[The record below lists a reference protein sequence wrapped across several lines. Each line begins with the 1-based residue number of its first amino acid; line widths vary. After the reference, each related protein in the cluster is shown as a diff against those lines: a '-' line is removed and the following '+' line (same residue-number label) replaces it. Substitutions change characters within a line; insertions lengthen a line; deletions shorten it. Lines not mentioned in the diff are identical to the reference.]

1 MSKANTICM
10 SLIFL
15 LLDYAVPAAVP
26 AGGDKIEVRSVEI
39 ERAAGELYFS
49 VELNWPADG
58 VSENYSEFSHK
69 QGPEFTRE
77 WNWAPGALALIPRD
91 KTASLVFRSLAAEN
105 DRQTHMP
112 FISPGTSRRPPAQ
125 VRFLGK
131 LSKKAAVDFL
141 VRFPNPEG
149 DYSYQTIGVDFTKAR
164 YARGL
169 AQDWTMAEAN
179 FMIAYLAP
187 ADQSFFAYA
196 FECLRKRMKK
206 GGSGMSFRQTRR
218 TAGRG
223 ELYEVTTGA
232 LALQESL
239 QLDRLTATS
248 RDRGKRNIPV
258 SKIAGVTVRSHP
270 WKEMIGDDKPA
281 IEEIAGL
288 VPADQYYIRFTTSR
302 SLRTFLDFL
311 DAWGGSLLSQL
322 EMGGR
327 DYGTRE
333 KIERQIC
340 IRASWLSDLLG
351 PAVVES
357 LVVTGSDPYL
367 REGSDFSLIFHLKS
381 QALFETAVG
390 RYIDEARKR
399 RPDLKESR
407 QSYRGVSIQRFLT
420 DDRQV
425 SCHRAKLGD
434 YYVYSNS
441 STAIRSIIDAKQ
453 GRRPALAKSLDFIY
467 MRTLYPLGKK
477 NEDGLIFLSDP
488 WLRMLT
494 GPALRISEKRRIE
507 TVTSLEMAKNAAL
520 FYLWEHPASRVPGM
534 GALVKLGYLD
544 RKKLYAEPGD
554 SISWD
559 PAAFAA
565 VSKKYGRL
573 GYLTPNIE
581 IPVGQ
586 VSQQEKNE
594 YETFRRF
601 YQDYWRRYFDP
612 IGIRVTAGRDIAL
625 SVTILPLIDN
635 SEYNHTKIAFGGRAL
650 DLEPLARS
658 GPVVFHYA
666 AHLNPDSPDLKRAQS
681 FAVNML
687 GNNRATVE
695 WIGERIEFWV
705 EDNEILGGLIEHENA
720 KNLFKVPM
728 VFGIEIKSKLG
739 LAAFLV
745 ALQSVVKTG
754 APGLVSFEP
763 TDPYKGA
770 AFTAIKPAPGS
781 HADDELKDAAIYYGA
796 VGDMLYVSTSL
807 EALKHIVDTG
817 SKAAKNPE
825 TAAMRFGAAG
835 KAHMALRLDLEAA
848 RKTFLLAQKLLA
860 SLSVPAEREHLR
872 NLWLVA
878 HTAGLGPGAR
888 IKPEQVLGYRI
899 ASAFGNSFEYDPEHD
914 QVVGSLSGS
923 LWQPKKVERPSPDS
937 PLGRLLDSLRS
948 LRATLEFTKD
958 GLHTELS
965 VRRK

>member
-1 MSKANTICM
+1 MSKANTTCL

-15 LLDYAVPAAVP
+15 LLVSAAA
-26 AGGDKIEVRSVEI
+26 AGDDKVEIRSVEI
-39 ERAAGELYFS
+39 ERAAGELFFS
-49 VELNWPADG
+49 VELSWPAEG
-58 VSENYSEFSHK
+58 VPENYFEFSRNR
-69 QGPEFTRE
+69 GPEFTRE
-77 WNWAPGALALIPRD
+77 WNWAPDALALIPGT

-112 FISPGTSRRPPAQ
+112 FISPGLYRRPPAQ

-131 LSKKAAVDFL
+131 LTKKAVVDFL
-141 VRFPNPEG
+141 LRFPKAGGEY
-149 DYSYQTIGVDFTKAR
+149 DYRALKIDFTKAR

-169 AQDWTMAEAN
+169 AQDWAMAEAN
-179 FMIAYLAP
+179 FMIAFVAP

-196 FECLRKRMKK
+196 FGCLRKRLKK
-206 GGSGMSFRQTRR
+206 EDGGISFRRTRR

-223 ELYEVTTGA
+223 ELYDVTTGA

-239 QLDRLTATS
+239 QLDRMTAGS
-248 RDRGKRNIPV
+248 IDRGKRNIPV

-270 WKEMIGDDKPA
+270 WKEMIGDAKPA

-288 VPADQYYIRFTTSR
+288 VPADQYYMRFTTSKA
-302 SLRTFLDFL
+302 LRTFLDFL
-311 DAWGGSLLSQL
+311 DAWGGSLLSQI

-351 PAVVES
+351 PAVIES
-357 LVVTGSDPYL
+357 LVVSGSDPYL
-367 REGSDFSLIFHLKS
+367 REGSDLSLIFHLKS
-381 QALFETAVG
+381 QAVFETAVG

-407 QSYRGVSIQRFLT
+407 QSYHGVSIQRFLT
-420 DDRQV
+420 PDREV
-425 SCHRAKLGD
+425 SCQRAKIGD

-441 STAIRSIIDAKQ
+441 PAAIRRIIDAKQ
-453 GRRPALAKSLDFIY
+453 GRRPSLAKSLDFVY
-467 MRTLYPLGKK
+467 MRKLYPLGEK
-477 NEDGLIFLSDP
+477 NEDGFIFFSDP

-507 TVTSLEMAKNAAL
+507 TVTSLEMVKNAAL

-534 GALVKLGYLD
+534 NALVKLGYLD

-554 SISWD
+554 KISWD
-559 PAAFAA
+559 PKAFAA

-581 IPVGQ
+581 MPV
-586 VSQQEKNE
+586 SKISKQEKNE

-612 IGIRVTAGRDIAL
+612 IGIRVAAGKDISMA
-625 SVTILPLIDN
+625 VTILPLIDN
-635 SEYNHTKIAFGGRAL
+635 SEYNHTKIAFGGRAV
-650 DLEPLARS
+650 DLEPQLRS

-705 EDNEILGGLIEHENA
+705 EDNPILGNLVEHENA
-720 KNLFKVPM
+720 KDLFKVPM
-728 VFGIEIKSKLG
+728 VFGIEVKSKLG

-770 AFTAIKPAPGS
+770 AFTAIKPAAGS

-807 EALKHIVDTG
+807 DALKRIVDASSSAG
-817 SKAAKNPE
+817 KNPQ
-825 TAAMRFGAAG
+825 TAAMRFGAAE
-835 KAHMALRLDLEAA
+835 KAHMALRLDFEAA
-848 RKTFLLAQKLLA
+848 KNTFILAKKLLA
-860 SLSVPAEREHLR
+860 SLALPAERDHLR

-878 HTAGLGPGAR
+878 HTAGFGPGASV
-888 IKPEQVLGYRI
+888 KPEQVLGYRI
-899 ASAFGNSFEYDPEHD
+899 VSAYGNSFSYDPEHD
-914 QVVGSLSGS
+914 QVTGSLSGS
-923 LWQPKKVERPSPDS
+923 LWQPKKVERPSSDS
-937 PLGRLLDSLRS
+937 PLGRLIDSLRS
-948 LRATLEFTKD
+948 LRATLEFTKE
-958 GLHTELS
+958 GLHSELS